1 MLAFCCEQCGNNRTT
16 SDQEACHPG
25 PGGGI
30 HKLCATPLRARAR
43 ASRPPSLRAKRR
55 DCPSRPTALLPPLVG
70 KSTYRQLL
78 DDDSRRVGR
87 SQSGQPQ
94 KPARQP
100 AGQRPN
106 EPDPVG
112 RLLLPLRPRHSP
124 SQPVLRSLMMRA
136 TRRGREQRPRR
147 AMTGGGPQKQSQRG
161 QKEREGEPEPEPT
174 QARHGCCRVQL
185 ASARRLRASSLYLAH
200 TCLPACLLRR
210 PACTPGRTGKAIW
223 LIAMPCRQGSPGQTQ
238 PRALN
243 AVAGRELS
251 PASLSQ
257 FPNPRP
263 PSAKARRGCLTLWRV
278 PSRTPSNLF
287 YSPPAP
293 VARRCGRLGHGKK
306 IVEIKNVGFDVV
318 VLLSSMP

>member
-25 PGGGI
+25 PGGSI

-43 ASRPPSLRAKRR
+43 ARRPPSLRTKRR

-147 AMTGGGPQKQSQRG
+147 AMTGGGPQKERQRESQSQSPPRPATAVAACSLHLPG
-161 QKEREGEPEPEPT
+161 DCGRRAYTLHTLACLPVSCAARPALREG
-174 QARHGCCRVQL
+174 QARQSG
-185 ASARRLRASSLYLAH
+185 
-200 TCLPACLLRR
+200 
-210 PACTPGRTGKAIW
+210 
-223 LIAMPCRQGSPGQTQ
+223 
-238 PRALN
+238 
-243 AVAGRELS
+243 
-251 PASLSQ
+251 
-257 FPNPRP
+257 
-263 PSAKARRGCLTLWRV
+263 
-278 PSRTPSNLF
+278 
-287 YSPPAP
+287 
-293 VARRCGRLGHGKK
+293 
-306 IVEIKNVGFDVV
+306 
-318 VLLSSMP
+318 

>member
-43 ASRPPSLRAKRR
+43 ARRPPSLRAKRR

-161 QKEREGEPEPEPT
+161 QKERGR
-174 QARHGCCRVQL
+174 AR
-185 ASARRLRASSLYLAH
+185 ARAHPGPPRLLPRAACICPAIAGVELIPCTHL
-200 TCLPACLLRR
+200 LACLSLA
-210 PACTPGRTGKAIW
+210 PPGLHSGKD
-223 LIAMPCRQGSPGQTQ
+223 RQGNLADRDALPPRVPGPDPTARSQCGRWS
-238 PRALN
+238 RAL
-243 AVAGRELS
+243 ARF
-251 PASLSQ
+251 SLAI
-257 FPNPRP
+257 P
-263 PSAKARRGCLTLWRV
+263 K
-278 PSRTPSNLF
+278 
-287 YSPPAP
+287 PPATLGQGAP
-293 VARRCGRLGHGKK
+293 RLFDTVARPKQDPFQPFLFSTGARGSAMRPVGAWEK